1 MNIRFKSWL
10 VAFAASAFVYSQAF
24 AQDIATG
31 LKQLDGNQACLA
43 KETFEKLATAT
54 PSADNQFYL
63 GYYYL
68 RTKQP
73 DLAKAAFEKGLA
85 ADLKS
90 KENLNKVGMGAVALA
105 KGDRTGAQ
113 TIFAEILKSTKNKN
127 VEVLQRISEAYTG
140 YVVIDSMKPIY
151 KTTDPAE
158 SIRLAEL
165 AIALM
170 LKGAPKN
177 QEVYMAKGDAF
188 YIKGEAGPAVS
199 AYEDAIN
206 VNPSLGKAFA
216 KIAKIY
222 WGGRNYELAQTNFKK
237 AIEVDP
243 DYGPANK
250 EYAELFFYVRQYKPA
265 SRYMDAYVEK
275 LGVCA
280 SDDEVLRSAQ
290 FNFVAEEFAK
300 VNTKIAKVMSS
311 GRTSDVLY
319 RMQGWAAYK
328 ENQYQKAI
336 ENLKKFVQQAPQ
348 KAIDNDYRYLGNSM
362 LRISPVD
369 TAAAISNLE
378 KAAEMD
384 TVDNGYKEI
393 AAFYNAA
400 KDYEKAIVYYEKV
413 ITREKNPTMQDFVNL
428 SLPYYNVANRLF
440 PSGVD
445 SLAMRQKKRDYFMKA
460 DELYK
465 KMIERKAD
473 YLYAHGQRAKAN
485 YYAYTRE
492 EAMTNGIAIPLM
504 ENYVKMAEAIT
515 PMEEA
520 VKANL
525 KSFYQIL
532 GAYSVITLKDDV
544 KAKEWFT
551 KLLGI
556 DPGNKVADDYLNP
569 KPETPTPPA
578 QPTPKTP
585 AKTPSKAP
593 VKKTSK

>member
-1 MNIRFKSWL
+1 MNIRSKSWL

-43 KETFEKLATAT
+43 KETFEKLATSA

-63 GYYYL
+63 GYYHL

-73 DLAKAAFEKGLA
+73 DLAKEAFDKGLA
-85 ADLKS
+85 ADPK
-90 KENLNKVGMGAVALA
+90 NPLNKVGIGAVALA
-105 KGDRTGAQ
+105 KGDRTAAQ
-113 TIFAEILKSTKNKN
+113 TTFAEVLKATKNKN
-127 VEVLQRISEAYTG
+127 IDVLQRISEAYTG
-140 YVVIDSMKPIY
+140 YVVIDSLKPIY

-158 SIRLAEL
+158 AIRLADL
-165 AIALM
+165 AVALM
-170 LKGAPKN
+170 LKSGAKN
-177 QEVYMAKGDAF
+177 QEVYMSKGDAF
-188 YIKGEAGPAVS
+188 YLKGEAGPAVS

-216 KIAKIY
+216 KIAKLY
-222 WGGRNYELAQTNFKK
+222 WGGRNLELAQTNFKK
-237 AIEVDP
+237 AIEVDSE
-243 DYGPANK
+243 YSPANK

-265 SRYMDAYVEK
+265 SRYMDAYIEK
-275 LGVCA
+275 LGACVT
-280 SDDEVLRSAQ
+280 DDELLRSAQ

-311 GRTSDVLY
+311 GRTNDILY

-336 ENLKKFVQQAPQ
+336 ENLKKFIQLAPQ
-348 KAIDNDYRYLGNSM
+348 KAIDNDYRYLGNAM
-362 LRISPVD
+362 LRITPVD
-369 TAAAISNLE
+369 TAAAIVNLE

-393 AAFYNAA
+393 AAFYNGA
-400 KDYEKAIVYYEKV
+400 KNYEKAIEYYEKV
-413 ITREKNPTMQDFVNL
+413 IKREKKASLQDFVNL
-428 SLPYYNVANRLF
+428 ALPYYNVANRIF
-440 PSGVD
+440 PSGAD

-465 KMIERKAD
+465 QMLERKPD
-473 YLYAHGQRAKAN
+473 YLYAHAQRAKAN

-492 EAMTNGIAIPLM
+492 EAMSNGLAIPLM
-504 ENYVKMAEAIT
+504 ENYVKLVEEDKA
-515 PMEEA
+515 PMDDA
-520 VKANL
+520 KKTNL

-532 GAYSVITLKDDV
+532 GAYSVITLKDDA

-551 KLLGI
+551 KLITL
-556 DPGNKVADDYLNP
+556 DPGNKVADEFLNP
-569 KPETPTPPA
+569 KPETPSAPA
-578 QPTPKTP
+578 AP
-585 AKTPSKAP
+585 AAKAPAKAP
-593 VKKTSK
+593 VKKS

>member
-10 VAFAASAFVYSQAF
+10 VAFAASAFVYSQTS

-85 ADLKS
+85 ADPKS

-105 KGDRTGAQ
+105 QGDRTGAQ
-113 TIFAEILKSTKNKN
+113 TIFAEVLKATKNKN
-127 VEVLQRISEAYTG
+127 VNVLQRISEAYTG

-151 KTTDPAE
+151 KTTDPAKAVE
-158 SIRLAEL
+158 LADI

-170 LKGAPKN
+170 LKGGDKN

-206 VNPSLGKAFA
+206 VTPGLGKAFA
-216 KIAKIY
+216 KVAKIY

-243 DYGPANK
+243 DYAPANK
-250 EYAELFFYVRQYKPA
+250 EYAELYFYVRQYKQA
-265 SRYMDAYVEK
+265 SRYMDAYIEK
-275 LGVCA
+275 ITACA

-290 FNFVAEEFAK
+290 FNFVAEEFSK
-300 VNTKIAKVMSS
+300 VNSKIAKVMSS

-319 RMQGWAAYK
+319 RMMGWAAYK

-336 ENLKKFVQQAPQ
+336 ENLNKFLKQAPQ
-348 KAIDNDYRYLGNSM
+348 KAIDNDYRYLGNAM
-362 LRISPVD
+362 LRISPAD
-369 TAAAISNLE
+369 TAAAVANLE

-400 KDYEKAIVYYEKV
+400 KDYEKAIVYYKKV
-413 ITREKNPTMQDFVNL
+413 IAREKAPGLQDYVNL
-428 SLPYYNVANRLF
+428 SLPLYNVANRTF
-440 PSGVD
+440 ASGPD
-445 SLAMRQKKRDYFMKA
+445 SLALREKKRNYFLAA
-460 DELYK
+460 DSLYI
-465 KMIERKAD
+465 KMIERKPD

-485 YYAYTRE
+485 YFAYTRE
-492 EAMTNGIAIPLM
+492 EAMTNGTAIPLM
-504 ENYVKMAEAIT
+504 ENYIKLASAVPMDDAI
-515 PMEEA
+515 
-520 VKANL
+520 KANFKL
-525 KSFYQIL
+525 FYQVL
-532 GAYSVITLKDDV
+532 GAYSVITLKDEA

-551 KLLGI
+551 KLLEI
-556 DPGNKVADDYLNP
+556 DPGNKVASDFLNP
-569 KPETPTPPA
+569 PAPEQPA
-578 QPTPKTP
+578 QPA
-585 AKTPSKAP
+585 AKPP
-593 VKKTSK
+593 VKKKA

>member
-1 MNIRFKSWL
+1 MNIRSKSWL
-10 VAFAASAFVYSQAF
+10 VAFAASAFVYSQAL

-43 KETFEKLATAT
+43 KETFEKLATST
-54 PSADNQFYL
+54 PSAENQFYL
-63 GYYYL
+63 GYYHL

-73 DLAKAAFEKGLA
+73 DLAKEAFDKGLT
-85 ADLKS
+85 ADPK
-90 KENLNKVGMGAVALA
+90 NPLNKVGIGAVALA
-105 KGDRTGAQ
+105 KGDRTAAQ
-113 TIFAEILKSTKNKN
+113 TTFAEVLKSTKNKN

-140 YVVIDSMKPIY
+140 YIVIDSLKPIY

-158 SIRLAEL
+158 SIRLADL
-165 AIALM
+165 AVALM
-170 LKGAPKN
+170 LKSGAKN
-177 QEVYMAKGDAF
+177 QEVYMSKGDAF
-188 YIKGEAGPAVS
+188 YLKGEAGPAVS

-206 VNPSLGKAFA
+206 ANPSLGKAFA

-222 WGGRNYELAQTNFKK
+222 WGGRNLELAQTNFKK

-243 DYGPANK
+243 EYGPANK
-250 EYAELFFYVRQYKPA
+250 EYAELYFYVRQYKPA

-280 SDDEVLRSAQ
+280 TDDELLRSAQ

-328 ENQYQKAI
+328 ENQYDKAI
-336 ENLKKFVQQAPQ
+336 QNLKKFIQQAPQ
-348 KAIDNDYRYLGNSM
+348 KAIDNDYRYLGNAM
-362 LRISPVD
+362 LRISPAD
-369 TAAAISNLE
+369 TAAAVAYLE
-378 KAAEMD
+378 KAAEID

-393 AAFYNAA
+393 AAMYNGA
-400 KDYEKAIVYYEKV
+400 KNYEKAIEYYEKV
-413 ITREKNPTMQDFVNL
+413 IKREKNPSLQDLVNL
-428 SLPYYNVANRLF
+428 SLPLYNVANRIY
-440 PSGVD
+440 PTGAD
-445 SLAMRQKKRDYFMKA
+445 SSALRQKKRDYFMKA

-465 KMIERKAD
+465 QMLERKPD

-492 EAMTNGIAIPLM
+492 EAMANGLAIPLM
-504 ENYVKMAEAIT
+504 ENYVKLAEEDKA
-515 PMEEA
+515 PMDEA
-520 VKANL
+520 KKANL

-532 GAYSVITLKDDV
+532 GAYSVITLKDDA

-551 KLLGI
+551 KLITI
-556 DPGNKVADDYLNP
+556 DPGNKVADDFLNP
-569 KPETPTPPA
+569 KPETPAAPA
-578 QPTPKTP
+578 TP
-585 AKTPSKAP
+585 AKTPAKAP
-593 VKKTSK
+593 VKKA

>member
-73 DLAKAAFEKGLA
+73 DLAKEAFEKGLA

-113 TIFAEILKSTKNKN
+113 TIFAEILKATKNKN

-151 KTTDPAE
+151 KSTDPAE
-158 SIRLAEL
+158 SIRLADL

-170 LKGAPKN
+170 LKSGAKN

-206 VNPSLGKAFA
+206 ANPSLGKAFA

-328 ENQYQKAI
+328 ENQYEKAI
-336 ENLKKFVQQAPQ
+336 QNLKKFIQQAPQ
-348 KAIDNDYRYLGNSM
+348 KAIDNDYRYLGNAM

-369 TAAAISNLE
+369 TIAAIVNLE

-393 AAFYNAA
+393 AAFYNSA
-400 KDYEKAIVYYEKV
+400 KNYEKAIEYYDKV
-413 ITREKNPTMQDFVNL
+413 IKREKNPTMQDFVNL

-440 PSGVD
+440 PSGAD

-465 KMIERKAD
+465 MMIERKAD

-492 EAMTNGIAIPLM
+492 EAMANGIAIPLM
-504 ENYVKMAEAIT
+504 ENYVKMAEAA
-515 PMEEA
+515 PMDDA
-520 VKANL
+520 IKANL
-525 KSFYQIL
+525 KTFYQVL

-551 KLLGI
+551 KLLAI

-569 KPETPTPPA
+569 KPETPAPVQA
-578 QPTPKTP
+578 APKTP
-585 AKTPSKAP
+585 AKAPAKAP
-593 VKKTSK
+593 VKKA

>member
-10 VAFAASAFVYSQAF
+10 VAFAASAFVYGQTS

-105 KGDRTGAQ
+105 QGDRTGAQ
-113 TIFAEILKSTKNKN
+113 TIFTEVLKATKNKN
-127 VEVLQRISEAYTG
+127 VSVLQRISEAYTG

-151 KTTDPAE
+151 KTTDPAQA
-158 SIRLAEL
+158 IALADI

-170 LKGAPKN
+170 LKGGEKN
-177 QEVYMAKGDAF
+177 HEVYMAKGDAF

-206 VNPSLGKAFA
+206 ATPSLGKAFA
-216 KIAKIY
+216 KVAKIY

-243 DYGPANK
+243 DYAPANN
-250 EYAELFFYVRQYKPA
+250 EYAELYFFVRQYKQA
-265 SRYMDAYVEK
+265 SRYKDAYIEK
-275 LGVCA
+275 IGVCA
-280 SDDEVLRSAQ
+280 TDDEILRSAQ

-300 VNTKIAKVMSS
+300 VNTKVAKVMSS
-311 GRTSDVLY
+311 GRTSDVLF

-328 ENQYQKAI
+328 ENQYEKAI
-336 ENLKKFVQQAPQ
+336 ENLNKFLKQAPQ
-348 KAIDNDYRYLGNSM
+348 KAIDNDYRYLGNAM
-362 LRISPVD
+362 LRVSPAD
-369 TAAAISNLE
+369 TAAAIANLV

-400 KDYEKAIVYYEKV
+400 KDYENAIVYYRKV
-413 ITREKNPTMQDFVNL
+413 IGREKNPVLQDYVNL
-428 SLPYYNVANRLF
+428 SLPLYNVANKIF
-440 PSGVD
+440 ASGPD
-445 SLAMRQKKRDYFMKA
+445 SLALREKKRNYFMAA
-460 DELYK
+460 DSLYM
-465 KMIERKAD
+465 KMIERKPD
-473 YLYAHGQRAKAN
+473 YLYAHAQRAKAN
-485 YYAYTRE
+485 YFAYSRE

-504 ENYVKMAEAIT
+504 ENYIKMALADT
-515 PMEEA
+515 APMDDA
-520 VKANL
+520 KKANL
-525 KSFYQIL
+525 KLFYQVL
-532 GAYSVITLKDDV
+532 GAYSVITLKDEA

-551 KLLGI
+551 KLLEI
-556 DPGNKVADDYLNP
+556 DPGNKVANDFLNP
-569 KPETPTPPA
+569 PPPPA
-578 QPTPKTP
+578 PEPAAKTP
-585 AKTPSKAP
+585 AKAP
-593 VKKTSK
+593 VKKKA

>member
-73 DLAKAAFEKGLA
+73 DLAKEAFEKGLA

-90 KENLNKVGMGAVALA
+90 KENLNKVGLGAVALA

-113 TIFAEILKSTKNKN
+113 TIFAEILKATKNKN
-127 VEVLQRISEAYTG
+127 IEVLQRISEAYTG
-140 YVVIDSMKPIY
+140 YVVVDSMKPIY
-151 KTTDPAE
+151 KTTDPAQAVT
-158 SIRLAEL
+158 LADI

-170 LKGAPKN
+170 LKSGAKN

-206 VNPSLGKAFA
+206 ANPSLGKAFT

-328 ENQYQKAI
+328 ENQYEKAI
-336 ENLKKFVQQAPQ
+336 QNLKKFIQQAPQ

-369 TAAAISNLE
+369 TAAAIANLE

-393 AAFYNAA
+393 AAFYNSA
-400 KDYEKAIVYYEKV
+400 KNYEKAIEYYDKV
-413 ITREKNPTMQDFVNL
+413 IKREKNPTMQDLANL
-428 SLPYYNVANRLF
+428 SVPYYNVANRLF

-492 EAMTNGIAIPLM
+492 EAMENGIAIPLM
-504 ENYVKMAEAIT
+504 ENYVKMAEAA
-515 PMEEA
+515 PMEESI
-520 VKANL
+520 KQNL
-525 KSFYQIL
+525 KTFYQVL
-532 GAYSVITLKDDV
+532 GAYSVITLKDEV

-551 KLLGI
+551 KLLAI

-569 KPETPTPPA
+569 KPETPAPVQAP
-578 QPTPKTP
+578 PKTP
-585 AKTPSKAP
+585 AKAPAKAP
-593 VKKTSK
+593 VKKA

>member
-10 VAFAASAFVYSQAF
+10 VAFAASAFVYSQTS

-85 ADLKS
+85 ADPKS

-105 KGDRTGAQ
+105 QGDRTGAQ
-113 TIFAEILKSTKNKN
+113 TIFAEVLKATKNKN
-127 VEVLQRISEAYTG
+127 VNVLQRISEAYTG

-151 KTTDPAE
+151 KTTDPAKAVE
-158 SIRLAEL
+158 LADI

-170 LKGAPKN
+170 LKGGDKN

-206 VNPSLGKAFA
+206 VTPGLGKAFA
-216 KIAKIY
+216 KVAKIY

-243 DYGPANK
+243 DYAPANK
-250 EYAELFFYVRQYKPA
+250 EYAELYFYVRQYKQA
-265 SRYMDAYVEK
+265 SRYMDAYIEK
-275 LGVCA
+275 ITACA

-290 FNFVAEEFAK
+290 FNFVAEEFSK
-300 VNTKIAKVMSS
+300 VNSKIAKVMSS

-319 RMQGWAAYK
+319 RMMGWAAYK
-328 ENQYQKAI
+328 ENQYEKAI
-336 ENLKKFVQQAPQ
+336 ENLNKFLKQAPQ
-348 KAIDNDYRYLGNSM
+348 KAIDNDYRYLGNAM
-362 LRISPVD
+362 LRISPAD
-369 TAAAISNLE
+369 TAAAVANLE

-400 KDYEKAIVYYEKV
+400 KDYEKAIVYYKKV
-413 ITREKNPTMQDFVNL
+413 IAREKAPGLQDYVNL
-428 SLPYYNVANRLF
+428 SLPLYNVANRTF
-440 PSGVD
+440 ASGPD
-445 SLAMRQKKRDYFMKA
+445 SLALREKKRNYFLAA
-460 DELYK
+460 DSLYI
-465 KMIERKAD
+465 KMIERKPD

-485 YYAYTRE
+485 YFAYTRE

-504 ENYVKMAEAIT
+504 ENYIKLASAAPMDDAI
-515 PMEEA
+515 
-520 VKANL
+520 KANFKL
-525 KSFYQIL
+525 FYQVL
-532 GAYSVITLKDDV
+532 GAYSVITLKDEA

-551 KLLGI
+551 KLLEI
-556 DPGNKVADDYLNP
+556 DPSNKVANDFLNP
-569 KPETPTPPA
+569 PAPEQPA
-578 QPTPKTP
+578 QPA
-585 AKTPSKAP
+585 AKPP
-593 VKKTSK
+593 VKKKA

>member
-10 VAFAASAFVYSQAF
+10 VAFAASAFVYSQTS

-85 ADLKS
+85 ADPKS
-90 KENLNKVGMGAVALA
+90 KDNLNKVGMGAVALA
-105 KGDRTGAQ
+105 QGDRTGAQ
-113 TIFAEILKSTKNKN
+113 TIFAEVLKATKNKN
-127 VEVLQRISEAYTG
+127 VNVLQRISEAYTG

-151 KTTDPAE
+151 KTTDPAKAVE
-158 SIRLAEL
+158 LADI

-170 LKGAPKN
+170 LKGGDKN

-206 VNPSLGKAFA
+206 VTPGLGKAFA
-216 KIAKIY
+216 KVAKIY

-243 DYGPANK
+243 DYAPANK
-250 EYAELFFYVRQYKPA
+250 EYSELYFYVRQYKQA
-265 SRYMDAYVEK
+265 SRYMDAYIEK
-275 LGVCA
+275 IAACA

-290 FNFVAEEFAK
+290 FNFVAEEFSK
-300 VNTKIAKVMSS
+300 VNAKIAKVMNS

-319 RMQGWAAYK
+319 RMMGWAAYK
-328 ENQYQKAI
+328 ENQYEKAI
-336 ENLKKFVQQAPQ
+336 ENLNKFLKQAPQ
-348 KAIDNDYRYLGNSM
+348 KAIDNDYRYLGNAM

-369 TAAAISNLE
+369 TAAAVANLE

-400 KDYEKAIVYYEKV
+400 KDYEKAIVYYKKV
-413 ITREKNPTMQDFVNL
+413 VAREKTPALQDYVNL
-428 SLPYYNVANRLF
+428 SLPLYNVANRTF
-440 PSGVD
+440 ASGPD
-445 SLAMRQKKRDYFMKA
+445 SLALRQKKRNYFLAA
-460 DELYK
+460 DSLYI
-465 KMIERKAD
+465 KMIERKPD

-485 YYAYTRE
+485 YFAYTRE

-504 ENYVKMAEAIT
+504 ENYIKLASAVPMDDAI
-515 PMEEA
+515 
-520 VKANL
+520 KANFKL
-525 KSFYQIL
+525 FYQVL
-532 GAYSVITLKDDV
+532 GAYSVITLKDEA

-551 KLLGI
+551 KLLEI
-556 DPGNKVADDYLNP
+556 DPGNKVANDFLNP
-569 KPETPTPPA
+569 PAPEQPA
-578 QPTPKTP
+578 QPA
-585 AKTPSKAP
+585 AKPP
-593 VKKTSK
+593 VKKKA

>member
-1 MNIRFKSWL
+1 MNIRSKSWL

-43 KETFEKLATAT
+43 KETFEKLATSA

-63 GYYYL
+63 GYYHL

-73 DLAKAAFEKGLA
+73 DLAKEAFDKGLA
-85 ADLKS
+85 ADPK
-90 KENLNKVGMGAVALA
+90 NPLNKVGIGAVALA
-105 KGDRTGAQ
+105 KGDRTAAQ
-113 TIFAEILKSTKNKN
+113 TTFAEVLKATKNKN
-127 VEVLQRISEAYTG
+127 IDVLQRISEAYTG
-140 YVVIDSMKPIY
+140 YVVIDSLKPIY

-158 SIRLAEL
+158 AIRLADL
-165 AIALM
+165 AVALM
-170 LKGAPKN
+170 LKSGAKN
-177 QEVYMAKGDAF
+177 QEVYMSKGDAF
-188 YIKGEAGPAVS
+188 YLKGEAGPAVS

-216 KIAKIY
+216 KIAKLY
-222 WGGRNYELAQTNFKK
+222 WGGRNLELAQTNFKK
-237 AIEVDP
+237 AIEVDSE
-243 DYGPANK
+243 YSPANK

-265 SRYMDAYVEK
+265 SRYMDAYIEK
-275 LGVCA
+275 LGACVT
-280 SDDEVLRSAQ
+280 DDELLRSAQ

-311 GRTSDVLY
+311 GRTNDILY

-336 ENLKKFVQQAPQ
+336 ENLKKFIQLAPQ
-348 KAIDNDYRYLGNSM
+348 KAIDNDYRYLGNAM
-362 LRISPVD
+362 LRITPVD
-369 TAAAISNLE
+369 TAAAIVNLE

-393 AAFYNAA
+393 AAFYNGA
-400 KDYEKAIVYYEKV
+400 KNYEKAIEYYEKV
-413 ITREKNPTMQDFVNL
+413 IKREKKASLQDFVNL
-428 SLPYYNVANRLF
+428 ALPYYNVANRIF
-440 PSGVD
+440 PSGAD

-465 KMIERKAD
+465 QMLERKPD
-473 YLYAHGQRAKAN
+473 YLYAHAQRAKAN

-492 EAMTNGIAIPLM
+492 EAMSNGLAIPLM
-504 ENYVKMAEAIT
+504 ENYVKLVEEDKA
-515 PMEEA
+515 PMDDA
-520 VKANL
+520 KKTNL

-532 GAYSVITLKDDV
+532 GAYSVITLKDDA

-551 KLLGI
+551 KLITL
-556 DPGNKVADDYLNP
+556 DPGNKVADEFLNP
-569 KPETPTPPA
+569 KPETPSAPA
-578 QPTPKTP
+578 AP
-585 AKTPSKAP
+585 ATKAPAKAP
-593 VKKTSK
+593 VKKS

>member
-1 MNIRFKSWL
+1 MNIRSKSWL

-43 KETFEKLATAT
+43 KETFEKLATSA

-63 GYYYL
+63 GYYHL

-73 DLAKAAFEKGLA
+73 DLAKEAFDKGLA
-85 ADLKS
+85 ADPK
-90 KENLNKVGMGAVALA
+90 NPLNKVGIGAVALA
-105 KGDRTGAQ
+105 KGDRTVAQ
-113 TIFAEILKSTKNKN
+113 TTFAEVLKATKNKN
-127 VEVLQRISEAYTG
+127 IDVLQRISEAYTG
-140 YVVIDSMKPIY
+140 YVVIDSLKPIY

-158 SIRLAEL
+158 AIRLADL
-165 AIALM
+165 AVALM
-170 LKGAPKN
+170 LKSGAKN
-177 QEVYMAKGDAF
+177 QEVYMSKGDAF
-188 YIKGEAGPAVS
+188 YLKGEAGPAVS

-216 KIAKIY
+216 KIAKLY
-222 WGGRNYELAQTNFKK
+222 WGGRNLELAQTNFKK
-237 AIEVDP
+237 AIEVDSE
-243 DYGPANK
+243 YSPANK

-265 SRYMDAYVEK
+265 SRYMDAYIEK
-275 LGVCA
+275 LGACVT
-280 SDDEVLRSAQ
+280 DDELLRSAQ

-311 GRTSDVLY
+311 GRTNDILY

-336 ENLKKFVQQAPQ
+336 ENLKKFIQLAPQ
-348 KAIDNDYRYLGNSM
+348 KAIDNDYRYLGNAM
-362 LRISPVD
+362 LRITPVD
-369 TAAAISNLE
+369 TAAAIVNLE

-393 AAFYNAA
+393 AAFYNGA
-400 KDYEKAIVYYEKV
+400 KNYEKAIEYYEKV
-413 ITREKNPTMQDFVNL
+413 IKREKKASLQDFVNL
-428 SLPYYNVANRLF
+428 ALPYYNVANRIF
-440 PSGVD
+440 PSGAD

-465 KMIERKAD
+465 QMLERKPD
-473 YLYAHGQRAKAN
+473 YLYAHAQRAKAN

-492 EAMTNGIAIPLM
+492 EAMSNGLAIPLM
-504 ENYVKMAEAIT
+504 ENYVKLVEEDKA
-515 PMEEA
+515 PMDDA
-520 VKANL
+520 KKTNL

-532 GAYSVITLKDDV
+532 GAYSVITLKDDA

-551 KLLGI
+551 KLITL
-556 DPGNKVADDYLNP
+556 DPGNKVADEFLNP
-569 KPETPTPPA
+569 KPETPSAPA
-578 QPTPKTP
+578 AP
-585 AKTPSKAP
+585 AAKAPAKAP
-593 VKKTSK
+593 VKKS

>member
-73 DLAKAAFEKGLA
+73 DLAKEAFEKGLA

-90 KENLNKVGMGAVALA
+90 KENLNKVGLGAVALA

-113 TIFAEILKSTKNKN
+113 TIFAEILKATKNKN
-127 VEVLQRISEAYTG
+127 IEVLQRISEAYTG
-140 YVVIDSMKPIY
+140 YVVVDSMKPIY
-151 KTTDPAE
+151 KTTDPAQAVT
-158 SIRLAEL
+158 LADI

-170 LKGAPKN
+170 LKSGAKN

-206 VNPSLGKAFA
+206 ANPSLGKAFT

-328 ENQYQKAI
+328 ENQYEKAI
-336 ENLKKFVQQAPQ
+336 QNLKKFIQQAPQ

-369 TAAAISNLE
+369 TAAAIANLE

-384 TVDNGYKEI
+384 RDVLGLAQRLAARVEQGGRAVAPLLDVGRMRSADQRLAGLVDDRGHGGADHLDGDGIDGGAGKPGCVAHAPISRTRFRYGSTRAVMPGRMTVVASI
-393 AAFYNAA
+393 CS
-400 KDYEKAIVYYEKV
+400 
-413 ITREKNPTMQDFVNL
+413 TMAG
-428 SLPYYNVANRLF
+428 P
-440 PSGVD
+440 
-445 SLAMRQKKRDYFMKA
+445 AMRLPFA
-460 DELYK
+460 SLS
-465 KMIERKAD
+465 
-473 YLYAHGQRAKAN
+473 RA
-485 YYAYTRE
+485 
-492 EAMTNGIAIPLM
+492 
-504 ENYVKMAEAIT
+504 
-515 PMEEA
+515 
-520 VKANL
+520 
-525 KSFYQIL
+525 
-532 GAYSVITLKDDV
+532 
-544 KAKEWFT
+544 
-551 KLLGI
+551 
-556 DPGNKVADDYLNP
+556 
-569 KPETPTPPA
+569 
-578 QPTPKTP
+578 
-585 AKTPSKAP
+585 
-593 VKKTSK
+593 

>member
-10 VAFAASAFVYSQAF
+10 VAFAASAFVYGQTS
-24 AQDIATG
+24 AQDVATG

-43 KETFEKLATAT
+43 KETFEKLAAAT
-54 PSADNQFYL
+54 PTADNQFYL

-85 ADLKS
+85 ADPKS

-105 KGDRTGAQ
+105 QGDRTGAQ
-113 TIFAEILKSTKNKN
+113 TIFAEVLKATKNKN
-127 VEVLQRISEAYTG
+127 VAVLQRISEAYTG

-151 KTTDPAE
+151 KTTDPAQ
-158 SIRLAEL
+158 SIALADI

-170 LKGAPKN
+170 LKGGEKN
-177 QEVYMAKGDAF
+177 QEVYMSKGDAF

-206 VNPSLGKAFA
+206 VTPSLGKAFA
-216 KIAKIY
+216 KVAKIY
-222 WGGRNYELAQTNFKK
+222 WGGRNYDLAQTNFKK

-243 DYGPANK
+243 DYAPANK
-250 EYAELFFYVRQYKPA
+250 EYAELYFYVRQYKPA

-275 LGVCA
+275 LGTCA

-290 FNFVAEEFAK
+290 FNFVAEEFSKVNAK
-300 VNTKIAKVMSS
+300 VAKVMSS

-328 ENQYQKAI
+328 ENQYDKAI
-336 ENLKKFVQQAPQ
+336 ENLNKFLKQAPQ
-348 KAIDNDYRYLGNSM
+348 KAIDNDYRYLGNAM
-362 LRISPVD
+362 LRISPAD
-369 TAAAISNLE
+369 TAAAIANLE

-400 KDYEKAIVYYEKV
+400 KDYEKAITYYKKV
-413 ITREKNPTMQDFVNL
+413 IAREKNPALQDYVNL
-428 SLPYYNVANRLF
+428 SLPLYNVANRTF
-440 PSGVD
+440 ASGTD
-445 SLAMRQKKRDYFMKA
+445 SLALREKKRNYFLAA
-460 DELYK
+460 DSLYI
-465 KMIERKAD
+465 KMIERKPD

-485 YYAYTRE
+485 YFAYTRE

-504 ENYVKMAEAIT
+504 ENYIKLASAVPMDDAI
-515 PMEEA
+515 
-520 VKANL
+520 KANFKL
-525 KSFYQIL
+525 FYQVL
-532 GAYSVITLKDDV
+532 GAYSVITLKDEA

-551 KLLGI
+551 KLLEI
-556 DPGNKVADDYLNP
+556 DPGNKVANDFLNP
-569 KPETPTPPA
+569 PPPPEPA
-578 QPTPKTP
+578 AKTP
-585 AKTPSKAP
+585 AKAP
-593 VKKTSK
+593 VKKKA

>member
-43 KETFEKLATAT
+43 KETFEKLAAAT

-73 DLAKAAFEKGLA
+73 DLAKAAFEKGLV
-85 ADLKS
+85 ADPKNPLS
-90 KENLNKVGMGAVALA
+90 KVGMGAVALA

-113 TIFAEILKSTKNKN
+113 ATFTEVLKSTKNKN
-127 VEVLQRISEAYTG
+127 VDVLQRISEAYTG
-140 YVVIDSMKPIY
+140 YLVVDSLKPIY

-158 SIRLAEL
+158 SIRLADL

-206 VNPSLGKAFA
+206 VNPSLGKAFT

-222 WGGRNYELAQTNFKK
+222 WGGRNYDLAQTNFKK

-243 DYGPANK
+243 EYGPANK
-250 EYAELFFYVRQYKPA
+250 EYAELYFYVRQYKPA
-265 SRYMDAYVEK
+265 SRYMDTYLEK

-280 SDDEVLRSAQ
+280 SDDEILRSAQ
-290 FNFVAEEFAK
+290 FNFVAGDFAK
-300 VNTKIAKVMSS
+300 VNAKIALVMKS
-311 GRTSDVLY
+311 GRTNDILY
-319 RMQGWAAYK
+319 RMMGWAAYK
-328 ENQYQKAI
+328 ENQYPKAI
-336 ENLKKFVQQAPQ
+336 ENLNKFLQLAPQ
-348 KAIDNDYRYLGNSM
+348 KAIDNDYRYLGNAM
-362 LRISPVD
+362 LRVSPVD
-369 TAAAISNLE
+369 TAAAIANLE

-400 KDYEKAIVYYEKV
+400 KNSEKAIEYYEKV
-413 ITREKNPTMQDFVNL
+413 IKREKNPTMQDLVNL

-440 PSGVD
+440 PSGAD

-492 EAMTNGIAIPLM
+492 EAMANGLAIPLM
-504 ENYVKMAEAIT
+504 ENYVKMAEAAPA

-520 VKANL
+520 VKQNL
-525 KSFYQIL
+525 KTFYQIL
-532 GAYSVITLKDDV
+532 GAYSVITLKDDT

-551 KLLGI
+551 KLLAI

-569 KPETPTPPA
+569 KPETPAPA
-578 QPTPKTP
+578 QPAPKTP
-585 AKTPSKAP
+585 AKAP
-593 VKKTSK
+593 VKKVG

>member
-10 VAFAASAFVYSQAF
+10 VAFAASAFVYSQTS

-85 ADLKS
+85 ADPKS

-105 KGDRTGAQ
+105 QGDRTGAQ
-113 TIFAEILKSTKNKN
+113 TIFAEVLKATKNKN
-127 VEVLQRISEAYTG
+127 VNVLQRISEAYTG

-151 KTTDPAE
+151 KTTDPAKAVE
-158 SIRLAEL
+158 LADI

-170 LKGAPKN
+170 LKGGDKN

-206 VNPSLGKAFA
+206 VTPGLGKAFA
-216 KIAKIY
+216 KVAKIY

-243 DYGPANK
+243 DYAPANK
-250 EYAELFFYVRQYKPA
+250 EYAELYFYVRQYKQA
-265 SRYMDAYVEK
+265 SRYMDAYIEK
-275 LGVCA
+275 ITACA

-290 FNFVAEEFAK
+290 FNFVAEEFSK
-300 VNTKIAKVMSS
+300 VNSKIAKVMSS

-319 RMQGWAAYK
+319 RMMGWAAYK
-328 ENQYQKAI
+328 ENQYEKAI
-336 ENLKKFVQQAPQ
+336 ENLNKFLKQAPQ
-348 KAIDNDYRYLGNSM
+348 KAIDNDYRYLGNAM
-362 LRISPVD
+362 LRVSPAD
-369 TAAAISNLE
+369 TAAAVANLE

-400 KDYEKAIVYYEKV
+400 KDYEKAIVYYKKV
-413 ITREKNPTMQDFVNL
+413 IAREKTPGLQDYVNL
-428 SLPYYNVANRLF
+428 SLPLYNVANRTF
-440 PSGVD
+440 ASGPD
-445 SLAMRQKKRDYFMKA
+445 SLALREKKRNYFLAA
-460 DELYK
+460 DSLYI
-465 KMIERKAD
+465 KMIERKPD

-485 YYAYTRE
+485 YFAYTRE

-504 ENYVKMAEAIT
+504 ENYIKLASAAPMDDAI
-515 PMEEA
+515 
-520 VKANL
+520 KANFKL
-525 KSFYQIL
+525 FYQVL
-532 GAYSVITLKDDV
+532 GAYSVITLKDEA

-551 KLLGI
+551 KLLEI
-556 DPGNKVADDYLNP
+556 DPGNKVANDFLNP
-569 KPETPTPPA
+569 PAPEQPA
-578 QPTPKTP
+578 QPA
-585 AKTPSKAP
+585 AKPP
-593 VKKTSK
+593 VKKKA

>member
-24 AQDIATG
+24 AQDVATG

-43 KETFEKLATAT
+43 KETFEKAATAT
-54 PSADNQFYL
+54 PTADNQFYL
-63 GYYYL
+63 GYFYL

-73 DLAKAAFEKGLA
+73 DLAKAAFEKGIA
-85 ADLKS
+85 TDPKS
-90 KENLNKVGMGAVALA
+90 PLNKVGLGAVALA
-105 KGDRTGAQ
+105 KGDRTAAQ
-113 TIFAEILKSTKNKN
+113 TTFAEVLKATKNKN
-127 VEVLQRISEAYTG
+127 VDVLQRISEAYTG
-140 YVVIDSMKPIY
+140 YVVIDSMKPMY
-151 KTTDPAE
+151 KTTDPAQAVA
-158 SIRLAEL
+158 LADI

-188 YIKGEAGPAVS
+188 FIKGEAGPAVS

-222 WGGRNYELAQTNFKK
+222 WGGRNYDLAQTNFKK

-243 DYGPANK
+243 DYAPANK
-250 EYAELFFYVRQYKPA
+250 EYAELYFYVRQYKPA
-265 SRYMDAYVEK
+265 SRYFDAYVEK
-275 LGVCA
+275 LGACA
-280 SDDEVLRSAQ
+280 TDDEVLRSAQ
-290 FNFVAEEFAK
+290 FNFVAGEFSK

-328 ENQYQKAI
+328 ENQYEKAI
-336 ENLKKFVQQAPQ
+336 ENLKKFIQQAPQ

-369 TAAAISNLE
+369 TAAAIANLE
-378 KAAEMD
+378 KAAEID

-393 AAFYNAA
+393 AAFYNGA
-400 KDYEKAIVYYEKV
+400 KNYEKAIEYYQKV
-413 ITREKNPTMQDFVNL
+413 ITREKNPTMQDLVNL
-428 SLPYYNVANRLF
+428 ALPYYNVANRLF
-440 PSGVD
+440 PSGAD

-504 ENYVKMAEAIT
+504 ESYAKMAEAV
-515 PMEEA
+515 PMEDA
-520 VKANL
+520 IKTNL

-551 KLLGI
+551 KLITL

-569 KPETPTPPA
+569 KPETPAPA
-578 QPTPKTP
+578 AP
-585 AKTPSKAP
+585 AKAPVKAAPAKAP
-593 VKKTSK
+593 VKKA

>member
-73 DLAKAAFEKGLA
+73 DLAKEAFEKGLA

-113 TIFAEILKSTKNKN
+113 TIFAEILKATKNKN

-140 YVVIDSMKPIY
+140 YVVVDSMKPIY

-158 SIRLAEL
+158 SIKLADV

-170 LKGAPKN
+170 LKSGAKN

-206 VNPSLGKAFA
+206 ANPSLGKAFT

-328 ENQYQKAI
+328 ENQYEKAI
-336 ENLKKFVQQAPQ
+336 QNLKKFIQQAPQ

-369 TAAAISNLE
+369 TVAAIANLE

-393 AAFYNAA
+393 AAFYNSA
-400 KDYEKAIVYYEKV
+400 KNYEKAIEYYDKV
-413 ITREKNPTMQDFVNL
+413 IKREKNPTMQDLANL
-428 SLPYYNVANRLF
+428 SVPYYNIANRLF
-440 PSGVD
+440 PSGAD

-492 EAMTNGIAIPLM
+492 EAMENGIAIPLM
-504 ENYVKMAEAIT
+504 ENYVKMAEAA

-520 VKANL
+520 IKQNL
-525 KSFYQIL
+525 KTFYQVL
-532 GAYSVITLKDDV
+532 GAYSVITLKDEV

-551 KLLGI
+551 KLLAI

-569 KPETPTPPA
+569 KPEPA
-578 QPTPKTP
+578 PVPAAPKTP
-585 AKTPSKAP
+585 AKAPAKTP
-593 VKKTSK
+593 VKKA

>member
-10 VAFAASAFVYSQAF
+10 VAFAASAFVYGQTS
-24 AQDIATG
+24 AQDVATG

-43 KETFEKLATAT
+43 KETFEKLAAAT
-54 PSADNQFYL
+54 PTADNQFYL

-85 ADLKS
+85 ADPKS

-105 KGDRTGAQ
+105 QGDRTGAQ
-113 TIFAEILKSTKNKN
+113 TIFAEVLKATKNKN
-127 VEVLQRISEAYTG
+127 VAVLQRISEAYTG

-151 KTTDPAE
+151 KTTDPAQ
-158 SIRLAEL
+158 SIALADI

-170 LKGAPKN
+170 LKGGEKN
-177 QEVYMAKGDAF
+177 QEVYMSKGDAF

-206 VNPSLGKAFA
+206 VTPSLGKAFA
-216 KIAKIY
+216 KVAKIY
-222 WGGRNYELAQTNFKK
+222 WGGRNYDLAQTNFKK

-243 DYGPANK
+243 DYAPANK
-250 EYAELFFYVRQYKPA
+250 EYAELYFYVRQYKPA

-275 LGVCA
+275 IGACA

-290 FNFVAEEFAK
+290 FNFVAEEFSK
-300 VNTKIAKVMSS
+300 VNAKITKVMSS

-328 ENQYQKAI
+328 ENQYEKAI
-336 ENLKKFVQQAPQ
+336 ENLNKFLQQAPQ
-348 KAIDNDYRYLGNSM
+348 KAIDNDYRYLGNAM
-362 LRISPVD
+362 LRISPAD
-369 TAAAISNLE
+369 TAAAIANLE

-400 KDYEKAIVYYEKV
+400 KDYEKAITYYQKV
-413 ITREKNPTMQDFVNL
+413 IAREKTPSLQDYVNL
-428 SLPYYNVANRLF
+428 SLPLYNVANRTF
-440 PSGVD
+440 ASGPD
-445 SLAMRQKKRDYFMKA
+445 SLALREKKRNYFLAA
-460 DELYK
+460 DSLYM
-465 KMIERKAD
+465 KMIERKPD

-485 YYAYTRE
+485 YFAYTRE

-504 ENYVKMAEAIT
+504 ENYIKLASAV
-515 PMEEA
+515 PMEDA
-520 VKANL
+520 IKANFKL
-525 KSFYQIL
+525 FYQVL
-532 GAYSVITLKDDV
+532 GAYSVITLKDEA

-551 KLLGI
+551 KLLEI
-556 DPGNKVADDYLNP
+556 DPTNKVANDFLNP
-569 KPETPTPPA
+569 PPPPA
-578 QPTPKTP
+578 PEPAAKTP
-585 AKTPSKAP
+585 AKAP
-593 VKKTSK
+593 VKKKA

>member
-31 LKQLDGNQACLA
+31 LKQLEGNQACLA

-54 PSADNQFYL
+54 PTADNQFYL
-63 GYYYL
+63 GYFYL
-68 RTKQP
+68 RTKQA
-73 DLAKAAFEKGLA
+73 DLAKAAFEKGFA
-85 ADLKS
+85 ADPKNPLS
-90 KENLNKVGMGAVALA
+90 KVGMGAVALA

-113 TIFAEILKSTKNKN
+113 TIFAEVLKSTKNKN
-127 VEVLQRISEAYTG
+127 LDVLQRISEAYTG

-151 KTTDPAE
+151 KTTDPAQA
-158 SIRLAEL
+158 IALADI

-170 LKGAPKN
+170 LKGGAKN
-177 QEVYMAKGDAF
+177 QEVYMSKGDAF

-206 VNPSLGKAFA
+206 ANPSLGKAFA

-243 DYGPANK
+243 EYSPANK
-250 EYAELFFYVRQYKPA
+250 EYAELYFYVRQYKQA
-265 SRYMDAYVEK
+265 SKYMDAYIEK
-275 LGVCA
+275 IGACA

-311 GRTSDVLY
+311 GRTSDVLF

-328 ENQYQKAI
+328 ENQYPKAI
-336 ENLKKFVQQAPQ
+336 ENLKKFLQAAPQ

-369 TAAAISNLE
+369 TASAIANLE
-378 KAAEMD
+378 KAAEID

-393 AAFYNAA
+393 AAFYNSA
-400 KDYEKAIVYYEKV
+400 KDYEKAIVYYDKV
-413 ITREKNPTMQDFVNL
+413 IKREKNPTMQDYVNL
-428 SLPYYNVANRLF
+428 SLPIYNVANRLF
-440 PSGVD
+440 PSGAD
-445 SLAMRQKKRDYFMKA
+445 SLAMRQKKRDYFMRT

-492 EAMTNGIAIPLM
+492 EAMANGIAIPLM
-504 ENYVKMAEAIT
+504 ENYVKMAEAA
-515 PMEEA
+515 PMDDA
-520 VKANL
+520 IKANL
-525 KSFYQIL
+525 KTFYQIL
-532 GAYSVITLKDDV
+532 GAYSVITLKDDT
-544 KAKEWFT
+544 KAKEWFQ

-556 DPGNKVADDYLNP
+556 DPSNKVADDFLNP
-569 KPETPTPPA
+569 KPEAPAPA
-578 QPTPKTP
+578 QPAPKTP
-585 AKTPSKAP
+585 AKTPAKPP
-593 VKKTSK
+593 VKKTS

>member
-10 VAFAASAFVYSQAF
+10 VAFAASAFVYSQTS

-85 ADLKS
+85 ADPKS

-105 KGDRTGAQ
+105 QGDRTGAQ
-113 TIFAEILKSTKNKN
+113 TIFAEVLKATKNKN
-127 VEVLQRISEAYTG
+127 VNVLQRISEAYTG

-151 KTTDPAE
+151 KTTDPAKAVE
-158 SIRLAEL
+158 LADI

-170 LKGAPKN
+170 LKGGDKN

-206 VNPSLGKAFA
+206 VTPGLGKAFA
-216 KIAKIY
+216 KVAKIY

-243 DYGPANK
+243 DYAPANK
-250 EYAELFFYVRQYKPA
+250 EYAELYFYVRQYKQA
-265 SRYMDAYVEK
+265 SRYMDAYIEK
-275 LGVCA
+275 ITACA

-290 FNFVAEEFAK
+290 FNFVAEEFSK
-300 VNTKIAKVMSS
+300 VNSKIAKVMSS

-319 RMQGWAAYK
+319 RMMGWAAYK
-328 ENQYQKAI
+328 ENQYEKAI
-336 ENLKKFVQQAPQ
+336 ENLNKFLKQAPQ
-348 KAIDNDYRYLGNSM
+348 KAIDNDYRYLGNAM
-362 LRISPVD
+362 LRISPAD
-369 TAAAISNLE
+369 TAAAVANLE

-400 KDYEKAIVYYEKV
+400 KDYEKAIVYYKKV
-413 ITREKNPTMQDFVNL
+413 IAREKTPGLQDYVNL
-428 SLPYYNVANRLF
+428 SLPLYNVANRTF
-440 PSGVD
+440 ASGPD
-445 SLAMRQKKRDYFMKA
+445 SLALREKKRNYFLAA
-460 DELYK
+460 DSLYI
-465 KMIERKAD
+465 KMIERKPD

-485 YYAYTRE
+485 YFAYTRE

-504 ENYVKMAEAIT
+504 ENYIKLASAAPMDDAI
-515 PMEEA
+515 
-520 VKANL
+520 KANFKL
-525 KSFYQIL
+525 FYQVL
-532 GAYSVITLKDDV
+532 GAYSVITLKDEA

-551 KLLGI
+551 KLLEI
-556 DPGNKVADDYLNP
+556 DPGNKVANDFLNP
-569 KPETPTPPA
+569 PAPEQPA
-578 QPTPKTP
+578 QPA
-585 AKTPSKAP
+585 AKPP
-593 VKKTSK
+593 VKKKA

>member
-10 VAFAASAFVYSQAF
+10 VAFAASAFVYSQAS

-31 LKQLDGNQACLA
+31 LKQLNGNQACLA
-43 KETFEKLATAT
+43 KDTFEKLAAST

-85 ADLKS
+85 ADPKS

-105 KGDRTGAQ
+105 QGDRTGAQ
-113 TIFAEILKSTKNKN
+113 TIFAEVLKATKSKN
-127 VEVLQRISEAYTG
+127 VNVLQRISEAYTG

-151 KTTDPAE
+151 KTTDPAQAVT
-158 SIRLAEL
+158 LADQ

-170 LKGAPKN
+170 LKSGEKN

-206 VNPSLGKAFA
+206 ANPNLGKAFA

-222 WGGRNYELAQTNFKK
+222 WGGRNYQLAQDNFQK
-237 AIEVDP
+237 AISVEP
-243 DYGPANK
+243 DYAPANK
-250 EYAELFFYVRQYKPA
+250 EFAELYFFVRQYKPA
-265 SRYMDAYVEK
+265 SRYMDAYIEK
-275 LGVCA
+275 LGACA

-328 ENQYQKAI
+328 ENQYEKAI
-336 ENLKKFVQQAPQ
+336 ENLNKFLKQAPQ
-348 KAIDNDYRYLGNSM
+348 KAIDNDYRYLGNAM
-362 LRISPVD
+362 LRVSPAD
-369 TAAAISNLE
+369 TVAAVANLE

-400 KDYEKAIVYYEKV
+400 KDYEKAIVYYKKV
-413 ITREKNPTMQDFVNL
+413 IAREKNPGLQDYVNL
-428 SLPYYNVANRLF
+428 SLPLYNVANRTF
-440 PSGVD
+440 ASGPD
-445 SLAMRQKKRDYFMKA
+445 SLVLREKKRNYFLAA
-460 DELYK
+460 DSLYI
-465 KMIERKAD
+465 KMIERKPD

-485 YYAYTRE
+485 YFAYTRE
-492 EAMTNGIAIPLM
+492 EAMANGIAIPLM
-504 ENYVKMAEAIT
+504 ENYIKLALADT
-515 PMEEA
+515 APMDDA
-520 VKANL
+520 KKANL
-525 KSFYQIL
+525 KLFYQVL
-532 GAYSVITLKDDV
+532 GAYSVITLKDEA

-551 KLLGI
+551 KLLEI
-556 DPGNKVADDYLNP
+556 DPGNKVANDFLNP
-569 KPETPTPPA
+569 PAPEPTPAPA
-578 QPTPKTP
+578 KTP
-585 AKTPSKAP
+585 AKPP
-593 VKKTSK
+593 VKKKA

>member
-10 VAFAASAFVYSQAF
+10 VAFAASAFVYSQTS

-85 ADLKS
+85 ADPKS

-105 KGDRTGAQ
+105 QGDRTGAQ
-113 TIFAEILKSTKNKN
+113 TIFAEVLKATKNKN
-127 VEVLQRISEAYTG
+127 VNVLQRISEAYTG

-151 KTTDPAE
+151 KTTDPAKAVE
-158 SIRLAEL
+158 LADI

-170 LKGAPKN
+170 LKGGDKN

-206 VNPSLGKAFA
+206 VTPGLGKAFA
-216 KIAKIY
+216 KVAKIY

-243 DYGPANK
+243 NYAPANK
-250 EYAELFFYVRQYKPA
+250 EYAELYFYVRQYKQA
-265 SRYMDAYVEK
+265 SRYMDAYIEK
-275 LGVCA
+275 IGACA

-290 FNFVAEEFAK
+290 FNFVAEEFSK
-300 VNTKIAKVMSS
+300 VNSKIAKVMSS

-319 RMQGWAAYK
+319 RMMGWAAYK
-328 ENQYQKAI
+328 ENQYEKAI
-336 ENLKKFVQQAPQ
+336 ENLNKFLKQAPQ
-348 KAIDNDYRYLGNSM
+348 KAIDNDYRYLGNAM
-362 LRISPVD
+362 LRISPAD
-369 TAAAISNLE
+369 TAAAVANLE

-400 KDYEKAIVYYEKV
+400 KDYEKAIVYYKKV
-413 ITREKNPTMQDFVNL
+413 IAREKTPGLQDYVNL
-428 SLPYYNVANRLF
+428 SLPLYNVANRTF
-440 PSGVD
+440 ASGPD
-445 SLAMRQKKRDYFMKA
+445 SLALREKKRNYFLAA
-460 DELYK
+460 DSLYM
-465 KMIERKAD
+465 KMIERKPD

-485 YYAYTRE
+485 YFAYTRE

-504 ENYVKMAEAIT
+504 ENYIKLASAAPMDDAI
-515 PMEEA
+515 
-520 VKANL
+520 KANFKL
-525 KSFYQIL
+525 FYQVL
-532 GAYSVITLKDDV
+532 GAYSVITLKDEA

-551 KLLGI
+551 KLLEI
-556 DPGNKVADDYLNP
+556 DPSNKVANDFLNP
-569 KPETPTPPA
+569 PAPEQPA
-578 QPTPKTP
+578 QPA
-585 AKTPSKAP
+585 AKPP
-593 VKKTSK
+593 VKKKA

>member
-10 VAFAASAFVYSQAF
+10 VAFAASAFVYSQTS

-85 ADLKS
+85 ADPKS

-105 KGDRTGAQ
+105 QGDRTGAQ
-113 TIFAEILKSTKNKN
+113 TIFAEVLKATKNKN
-127 VEVLQRISEAYTG
+127 VNVLQRISEAYTG

-151 KTTDPAE
+151 KTTDPAKAVE
-158 SIRLAEL
+158 LADI

-170 LKGAPKN
+170 LKGGDKN

-206 VNPSLGKAFA
+206 VTPGLGKAFA
-216 KIAKIY
+216 KVAKIY

-243 DYGPANK
+243 NYAPANK
-250 EYAELFFYVRQYKPA
+250 EYAELYFYVRQYKQA
-265 SRYMDAYVEK
+265 SRYMDAYIEK
-275 LGVCA
+275 IAACA

-290 FNFVAEEFAK
+290 FNFVAEEFSK
-300 VNTKIAKVMSS
+300 VNSKIAKVMSS

-319 RMQGWAAYK
+319 RMMGWAAYK
-328 ENQYQKAI
+328 ENQYEKAI
-336 ENLKKFVQQAPQ
+336 ENLNKFLKQAPQ
-348 KAIDNDYRYLGNSM
+348 KAIDNDYRYLGNAM
-362 LRISPVD
+362 LRVSPAD
-369 TAAAISNLE
+369 TAAAVANLE

-400 KDYEKAIVYYEKV
+400 KDYEKAIVYYKKV
-413 ITREKNPTMQDFVNL
+413 IAREKTPGLQDYVNL
-428 SLPYYNVANRLF
+428 SLPLYNVANRTF
-440 PSGVD
+440 ASGPD
-445 SLAMRQKKRDYFMKA
+445 SLALREKKRNYFLAA
-460 DELYK
+460 DSLYI
-465 KMIERKAD
+465 KMIERKPD

-485 YYAYTRE
+485 YFAYTRE

-504 ENYVKMAEAIT
+504 ENYIKLASAVPMDDAI
-515 PMEEA
+515 
-520 VKANL
+520 KANFKL
-525 KSFYQIL
+525 FYQVL
-532 GAYSVITLKDDV
+532 GAYSVITLKDEA

-551 KLLGI
+551 KLLEI
-556 DPGNKVADDYLNP
+556 DPGNKVANDFLNP
-569 KPETPTPPA
+569 PAPEQPA
-578 QPTPKTP
+578 QPA
-585 AKTPSKAP
+585 AKPP
-593 VKKTSK
+593 VKKKA

>member
-10 VAFAASAFVYSQAF
+10 VAFAASAFVYSQTS

-85 ADLKS
+85 ADPKS

-105 KGDRTGAQ
+105 QGDRTGAQ
-113 TIFAEILKSTKNKN
+113 TIFAEVLKATKNKN
-127 VEVLQRISEAYTG
+127 VNVLQRISEAYTG

-151 KTTDPAE
+151 KTTDPAKAVE
-158 SIRLAEL
+158 LADI

-170 LKGAPKN
+170 LKGGDKN

-206 VNPSLGKAFA
+206 VTPGLGKAFA
-216 KIAKIY
+216 KVAKIY

-250 EYAELFFYVRQYKPA
+250 EYAELYFYVRQYKQA
-265 SRYMDAYVEK
+265 SRYMDAYIEK
-275 LGVCA
+275 IAACA

-290 FNFVAEEFAK
+290 FNFVAEEFSK
-300 VNTKIAKVMSS
+300 VNSKIAKVMSS

-319 RMQGWAAYK
+319 RMMGWAAYK
-328 ENQYQKAI
+328 ENQYEKAI
-336 ENLKKFVQQAPQ
+336 ENLNKFLKQAPQ
-348 KAIDNDYRYLGNSM
+348 KAIDNDYRYLGNAM
-362 LRISPVD
+362 LRISPAD
-369 TAAAISNLE
+369 TAAAVANLE

-400 KDYEKAIVYYEKV
+400 KDYEKAIVYYKKV
-413 ITREKNPTMQDFVNL
+413 IAREKTPGLQDYVNL
-428 SLPYYNVANRLF
+428 SLPLYNVANRTF
-440 PSGVD
+440 ASGPD
-445 SLAMRQKKRDYFMKA
+445 SLALREKKRNYFLAA
-460 DELYK
+460 DSLYM
-465 KMIERKAD
+465 KMIERKPD

-485 YYAYTRE
+485 YFAYTRE

-504 ENYVKMAEAIT
+504 ENYIKLASAAPMDDAI
-515 PMEEA
+515 
-520 VKANL
+520 KANFKL
-525 KSFYQIL
+525 FYQVL
-532 GAYSVITLKDDV
+532 GAYSVITLKDEA

-551 KLLGI
+551 KLLEI
-556 DPGNKVADDYLNP
+556 DPGNKVANDFLNP
-569 KPETPTPPA
+569 PAPEQPA
-578 QPTPKTP
+578 QPA
-585 AKTPSKAP
+585 AKPP
-593 VKKTSK
+593 VKKKA

>member
-54 PSADNQFYL
+54 PTADNQFYL
-63 GYYYL
+63 GYFYL
-68 RTKQP
+68 RTKQA

-85 ADLKS
+85 ADPKNPLS
-90 KENLNKVGMGAVALA
+90 KVGLGAVALA
-105 KGDRTGAQ
+105 KGDRTSAQ
-113 TIFAEILKSTKNKN
+113 TTFAEVLKSTKNKN
-127 VEVLQRISEAYTG
+127 LDVLQRISEAYTG

-158 SIRLAEL
+158 AIRLADV

-170 LKGAPKN
+170 LKGGAKN

-206 VNPSLGKAFA
+206 ANPSLGKAFA

-222 WGGRNYELAQTNFKK
+222 WGGRNYDLAQTNFKK

-250 EYAELFFYVRQYKPA
+250 EYAELYFYVRQYKPA

-328 ENQYQKAI
+328 ENQYEKAI
-336 ENLKKFVQQAPQ
+336 ENLKKFLQQAPQ
-348 KAIDNDYRYLGNSM
+348 KAIDNDYRYLGNSQ

-369 TAAAISNLE
+369 TAAAIANLE

-400 KDYEKAIVYYEKV
+400 KDYEKAIAYYKKV
-413 ITREKNPTMQDFVNL
+413 ISREKTPSMQDFVNL
-428 SLPYYNVANRLF
+428 SLPYYNVANRIF
-440 PSGVD
+440 PSGAD
-445 SLAMRQKKRDYFMKA
+445 SLAMRQKKREYFMAA
-460 DELYK
+460 DSLYM
-465 KMIERKAD
+465 KMIERKPD
-473 YLYAHGQRAKAN
+473 YLYAHAQRAKAN

-492 EAMTNGIAIPLM
+492 EAMANGIAIPLM
-504 ENYVKMAEAIT
+504 ESYTKMAEALPT
-515 PMEEA
+515 MDDPT
-520 VKANL
+520 KANL
-525 KSFYQIL
+525 KTMYQIL

-551 KLLGI
+551 KLLAI

-569 KPETPTPPA
+569 KPETPAPA
-578 QPTPKTP
+578 QPATKTP
-585 AKTPSKAP
+585 AKTPAKAP
-593 VKKTSK
+593 VKKTS

>member
-10 VAFAASAFVYSQAF
+10 VAFAASAFVYSQTS

-85 ADLKS
+85 ADPKS

-105 KGDRTGAQ
+105 QGDRTGAQ
-113 TIFAEILKSTKNKN
+113 TIFAEVLKATKNKN
-127 VEVLQRISEAYTG
+127 VNVLQRISEAYTG

-151 KTTDPAE
+151 KTTDPAKAVE
-158 SIRLAEL
+158 LADI

-170 LKGAPKN
+170 LKGGDKN
-177 QEVYMAKGDAF
+177 QEVYMSKGDAF

-206 VNPSLGKAFA
+206 VTPSLGKAFA
-216 KIAKIY
+216 KVAKIY

-250 EYAELFFYVRQYKPA
+250 EYAELYFYVRQYKQA
-265 SRYMDAYVEK
+265 SRYMDAYIEK
-275 LGVCA
+275 IAACA

-290 FNFVAEEFAK
+290 FNFVAEEFSK
-300 VNTKIAKVMSS
+300 VNSKIAKVMSS

-319 RMQGWAAYK
+319 RMMGWAAYK
-328 ENQYQKAI
+328 ENQYEKAI
-336 ENLKKFVQQAPQ
+336 ENLNKFLKQAPQ
-348 KAIDNDYRYLGNSM
+348 KAIDNDYRYLGNAM
-362 LRISPVD
+362 LRISPAD
-369 TAAAISNLE
+369 TAAAVANLE

-400 KDYEKAIVYYEKV
+400 KDYEKAIVYYKKV
-413 ITREKNPTMQDFVNL
+413 IAREKTPGLQDYVNL
-428 SLPYYNVANRLF
+428 SLPLYNVANRTF
-440 PSGVD
+440 ASGPD
-445 SLAMRQKKRDYFMKA
+445 SLALREKKRNYFLAA
-460 DELYK
+460 DSLYM
-465 KMIERKAD
+465 KMIERKPD

-485 YYAYTRE
+485 YFAYTRE

-504 ENYVKMAEAIT
+504 ENYIKLASAAPMDDAI
-515 PMEEA
+515 
-520 VKANL
+520 KANFKL
-525 KSFYQIL
+525 FYQVL
-532 GAYSVITLKDDV
+532 GAYSVITLKDEA

-551 KLLGI
+551 KLLEI
-556 DPGNKVADDYLNP
+556 DPGNKVANDFLNP
-569 KPETPTPPA
+569 PAPEQPA
-578 QPTPKTP
+578 QPA
-585 AKTPSKAP
+585 AKPP
-593 VKKTSK
+593 VKKKA

>member
-10 VAFAASAFVYSQAF
+10 VAFAASAFVYGQTS
-24 AQDIATG
+24 AQDVATG
-31 LKQLDGNQACLA
+31 LKQLDGNQTCLA
-43 KETFEKLATAT
+43 KETFEKLAAAT

-85 ADLKS
+85 ADPKS

-105 KGDRTGAQ
+105 QGDRTGAQ
-113 TIFAEILKSTKNKN
+113 TIFAEVLKATKNKN
-127 VEVLQRISEAYTG
+127 VTVLQRISEAYTG

-151 KTTDPAE
+151 KTTDPAQ
-158 SIRLAEL
+158 SIALADI

-170 LKGAPKN
+170 LKGGEKN

-188 YIKGEAGPAVS
+188 FIKGEAGPAVS

-206 VNPSLGKAFA
+206 VTPSLGKAFA
-216 KIAKIY
+216 KVAKIY
-222 WGGRNYELAQTNFKK
+222 WGGRNYDLAQTNFKK

-243 DYGPANK
+243 DYAPANK
-250 EYAELFFYVRQYKPA
+250 EYAELYFYVRQYKPA

-275 LGVCA
+275 IGTCA

-290 FNFVAEEFAK
+290 FNFVAEEFSKVNAK
-300 VNTKIAKVMSS
+300 VAKVMSS

-328 ENQYQKAI
+328 ENQYDKAI
-336 ENLKKFVQQAPQ
+336 ENLNKFLKQAPQ
-348 KAIDNDYRYLGNSM
+348 KAIDNDYRYLGNAM
-362 LRISPVD
+362 LRVSPAD
-369 TAAAISNLE
+369 TAAAIANLE

-400 KDYEKAIVYYEKV
+400 KDYEKAITYYKKV
-413 ITREKNPTMQDFVNL
+413 IAREKNPALQDYVNL
-428 SLPYYNVANRLF
+428 SLPLYNVANRTF
-440 PSGVD
+440 ASGPD
-445 SLAMRQKKRDYFMKA
+445 SLALREKKRNYFLAA
-460 DELYK
+460 DSLYI
-465 KMIERKAD
+465 KMIERKPD

-485 YYAYTRE
+485 YFAYTRE

-504 ENYVKMAEAIT
+504 ENYIKLASAV
-515 PMEEA
+515 PMEDA
-520 VKANL
+520 IKANFKL
-525 KSFYQIL
+525 FYQVL
-532 GAYSVITLKDDV
+532 GAYSVITLKDET

-551 KLLGI
+551 KLLEI
-556 DPGNKVADDYLNP
+556 DPANKVANDFLNP
-569 KPETPTPPA
+569 PPPPA
-578 QPTPKTP
+578 PEP
-585 AKTPSKAP
+585 AAKAPAKAP
-593 VKKTSK
+593 VKKKA

>member
-10 VAFAASAFVYSQAF
+10 VAFAASAFVYSQTS

-85 ADLKS
+85 ADPKS

-105 KGDRTGAQ
+105 QGDRTGAQ
-113 TIFAEILKSTKNKN
+113 TIFAEVLKATKNKN
-127 VEVLQRISEAYTG
+127 VNVLQRISEAYTG

-151 KTTDPAE
+151 KTTDPAKAVE
-158 SIRLAEL
+158 LADI

-170 LKGAPKN
+170 LKGGDKN

-206 VNPSLGKAFA
+206 VTPGLGKAFA
-216 KIAKIY
+216 KVAKIY

-243 DYGPANK
+243 DYAPANK
-250 EYAELFFYVRQYKPA
+250 EYAELYFYVRQYKQA
-265 SRYMDAYVEK
+265 SRYMDAYIEK
-275 LGVCA
+275 ITACA

-290 FNFVAEEFAK
+290 FNFVAEEFSK
-300 VNTKIAKVMSS
+300 VNSKIAKVMSS

-319 RMQGWAAYK
+319 RMMGWAAYK
-328 ENQYQKAI
+328 ENQYEKAI
-336 ENLKKFVQQAPQ
+336 ENLNKFLKQAPQ
-348 KAIDNDYRYLGNSM
+348 KAIDNDYRYLGNAM
-362 LRISPVD
+362 LRVSPAD
-369 TAAAISNLE
+369 TAAAVANLE

-400 KDYEKAIVYYEKV
+400 KDYEKAIVYYKKV
-413 ITREKNPTMQDFVNL
+413 IAREKTPGLQDFVNL
-428 SLPYYNVANRLF
+428 SLPLYNVANRTF
-440 PSGVD
+440 ASGPD
-445 SLAMRQKKRDYFMKA
+445 SLALREKKRNYFLAA
-460 DELYK
+460 DSLYI
-465 KMIERKAD
+465 KMIERKPD

-485 YYAYTRE
+485 YFAYTRE

-504 ENYVKMAEAIT
+504 ENYIKLASAAPMDDAI
-515 PMEEA
+515 
-520 VKANL
+520 KANFKL
-525 KSFYQIL
+525 FYQVL
-532 GAYSVITLKDDV
+532 GAYSVITLKDEA

-551 KLLGI
+551 KLLEI
-556 DPGNKVADDYLNP
+556 DPGNKVANDFLNP
-569 KPETPTPPA
+569 PAPEQPA
-578 QPTPKTP
+578 QPA
-585 AKTPSKAP
+585 AKPP
-593 VKKTSK
+593 VKKKA

>member
-10 VAFAASAFVYSQAF
+10 AAFAASAFVYGQTS

-85 ADLKS
+85 ADPKS

-105 KGDRTGAQ
+105 QGDRTGAQ
-113 TIFAEILKSTKNKN
+113 MIFTEVLKATKNKN
-127 VEVLQRISEAYTG
+127 VTVLQRISEAYTG

-151 KTTDPAE
+151 KTTDPAQ
-158 SIRLAEL
+158 SIALADI

-170 LKGAPKN
+170 LKGGEKN
-177 QEVYMAKGDAF
+177 HEVYMAKGDAF

-206 VNPSLGKAFA
+206 VTPSLGKAFG
-216 KIAKIY
+216 KVAKIY
-222 WGGRNYELAQTNFKK
+222 WGGRNYDLAQTNFKK

-243 DYGPANK
+243 DYAPANK
-250 EYAELFFYVRQYKPA
+250 EYAELYFYVRQYKPA

-275 LGVCA
+275 LGICA

-290 FNFVAEEFAK
+290 FNFVAEEFSKVNAK
-300 VNTKIAKVMSS
+300 VAKVMSS
-311 GRTSDVLY
+311 GRTSDVLF

-328 ENQYQKAI
+328 ENQYEKAI
-336 ENLKKFVQQAPQ
+336 ENLTKFLKQAPQ
-348 KAIDNDYRYLGNSM
+348 KAIDNDYRYLGNAM
-362 LRISPVD
+362 LRVSPAD
-369 TAAAISNLE
+369 TAAAIANLE

-400 KDYEKAIVYYEKV
+400 KDYEKAITYYKKV
-413 ITREKNPTMQDFVNL
+413 IAREKNPALQDFVNL
-428 SLPYYNVANRLF
+428 SLPLYNVANRTF
-440 PSGVD
+440 ASGPD
-445 SLAMRQKKRDYFMKA
+445 SLALRQKKRDYFLAA
-460 DELYK
+460 DSLYL
-465 KMIERKAD
+465 KMIERKPD

-485 YYAYTRE
+485 YFAYTRE

-504 ENYVKMAEAIT
+504 ENYIKLASAVPMDDAI
-515 PMEEA
+515 
-520 VKANL
+520 KANFKL
-525 KSFYQIL
+525 FYQVL
-532 GAYSVITLKDDV
+532 GAYSVITLKDEA

-551 KLLGI
+551 KLLEI
-556 DPGNKVADDYLNP
+556 DPTNKVANDFLNP
-569 KPETPTPPA
+569 APPA
-578 QPTPKTP
+578 APEPAAKTP
-585 AKTPSKAP
+585 AKPP
-593 VKKTSK
+593 VKKKA